1 MLRWINGT
9 SEFKGSEGSECS
21 GSGDVISDD
30 EDFVEGSGDVDDED
44 FNQELG
50 SGSGEE
56 NLQQPQ
62 TIPEI
67 TIPTKDKS
75 FINLLSREQ
84 EKIRK
89 KNWKKNVT
97 TISPKIVPEIVQ
109 KSSQKSSKNP
119 SQNPPQNLPKNCK
132 RLSLDSL
139 GGCLKKCKKYKKL
152 SDWELCMV
160 GCRNY
165 GVTKKTSSYL
175 SPCTAK
181 SNSMHCNK
189 ISPKS
194 RSS

>member
-9 SEFKGSEGSECS
+9 SEFKGFEGS
-21 GSGDVISDD
+21 GSADVISDD

-50 SGSGEE
+50 SGEE
-56 NLQQPQ
+56 NLQQPP

-89 KNWKKNVT
+89 KNWKKIVAK
-97 TISPKIVPEIVQ
+97 ISPKIVPKIVQ
-109 KSSQKSSKNP
+109 KSSQQSPKKSPQNP
-119 SQNPPQNLPKNCK
+119 TNISQNNC
-132 RLSLDSL
+132 RIA
-139 GGCLKKCKKYKKL
+139 LKCIRKCKNYKK
-152 SDWELCMV
+152 SDWELCMDE
-160 GCRNY
+160 CRNYLRNY
-165 GVTKKTSSYL
+165 GVTKKTSIYL

-181 SNSMHCNK
+181 SNSM
-189 ISPKS
+189 
-194 RSS
+194 

>member
-9 SEFKGSEGSECS
+9 SEFKGSEGS
-21 GSGDVISDD
+21 GSADVISDD

-50 SGSGEE
+50 SGEE
-56 NLQQPQ
+56 NLQQPP

-89 KNWKKNVT
+89 ENWKKIVAK
-97 TISPKIVPEIVQ
+97 ISPKIIPKIVQ
-109 KSSQKSSKNP
+109 KSSQKSPKKSPQNPTKN
-119 SQNPPQNLPKNCK
+119 SQNNC
-132 RLSLDSL
+132 RIA
-139 GGCLKKCKKYKKL
+139 LKCGRKCKNYKKL

-160 GCRNY
+160 ECRNH
-165 GVTKKTSSYL
+165 GITKKTSSYL

-181 SNSMHCNK
+181 SNSM
-189 ISPKS
+189 
-194 RSS
+194 